1 MSGVDARQAAEAL
14 SEVEAIVRRVRQSR
28 IYDLASLMLIQW
40 GALILAGY
48 LASYLWPR
56 SAGWLWVAVNG
67 VGVAGTFAI
76 GTWARRRSGVGF
88 DARIPLALL
97 LFLAFGYL
105 NCYLG
110 HFGPRELGVFW
121 PIYFMT
127 VYSIAGLW
135 FGRAFV
141 VIGVA
146 IITLTLIGYIFVG
159 SWFELWMALV
169 NGGGLVLGGLWMR
182 RD

>member
-1 MSGVDARQAAEAL
+1 MNGIDAKQAAAAL
-14 SEVEAIVRRVRQSR
+14 SDIETIVRQVRQSR
-28 IYDLASLMLIQW
+28 IYDLTSLILMQW
-40 GALILAGY
+40 GALVIAGY
-48 LASYLWPR
+48 IASYAWPR
-56 SAGWLWVAVNG
+56 AAGWVWIAVNV

-76 GTWARRRSGVGF
+76 GMLARRRSGVGF

-141 VIGVA
+141 VIGVG
-146 IITLTLIGYIFVG
+146 IIILTLIGYFYVG
-159 SWFELWMALV
+159 PWFDLWMALV
-169 NGGGLVLGGLWMR
+169 NGGGLILGGLWMR

>member
-1 MSGVDARQAAEAL
+1 MSNIDAKQAAEAL
-14 SEVEAIVRRVRQSR
+14 SDIEAIVRRVRQSR
-28 IYDLASLMLIQW
+28 IYDLTSLILMQW
-40 GALILAGY
+40 GALVLAGY
-48 LASYLWPR
+48 IVSYLWPR
-56 SAGWLWVAVNG
+56 AAGWVWIAVNV
-67 VGVAGTFAI
+67 VGVAGTFAV
-76 GTWARRRSGVGF
+76 GTLVRRRSAVGF

-135 FGRAFV
+135 VGRAFV
-141 VIGVA
+141 IIGVA
-146 IITLTLIGYIFVG
+146 IIALTLIGDVFVG
-159 SWFELWMALV
+159 DWFELWMAAV
-169 NGGGLVLGGLWMR
+169 NGGGLILGGLWMR

>member
-1 MSGVDARQAAEAL
+1 MSGIDAKQAAAAL
-14 SEVEAIVRRVRQSR
+14 SDIDATVQRVRQSR
-28 IYDLASLMLIQW
+28 IYELTSLILMQW
-40 GALILAGY
+40 GTLILVGY
-48 LASYLWPR
+48 LVSYLWPR
-56 SAGWLWVAVNG
+56 SAGWVWIAVNI

-76 GTWARRRSGVGF
+76 GTWARRRSGVRF

-110 HFGPRELGVFW
+110 HFGARELGVFW

-141 VIGVA
+141 VIGVG
-146 IITLTLIGYIFVG
+146 IIALTLIGYFYVG
-159 SWFELWMALV
+159 AWFDLWMAFV
-169 NGGGLVLGGLWMR
+169 NGGGLILGGLWMR